1 MKPMRGEGTNPP
13 SHPQLPSGRMD
24 VSVKNMSKYSS
35 KGASP
40 MSDQGRG
47 DSGHV
52 WEITLI
58 ILAISS
64 AM

>member
-1 MKPMRGEGTNPP
+1 MKPMRGEGANPP
-13 SHPQLPSGRMD
+13 SYPQPLSGRMD
-24 VSVKNMSKYSS
+24 VSVKNISKYSS

-40 MSDQGRG
+40 MSDPG

-58 ILAISS
+58 ILAILSN
-64 AM
+64 M